1 MLERKDNTKLDIA
14 IINLAQLVRV
24 ADGHSYKTG
33 KQLDELFIIENGAIG
48 ITEKEIV
55 FTGKTEELDK
65 NCKIGSNTRIIDG
78 NGKIALPGFVDPH
91 THLIFSGTR
100 EHELAL
106 KLQGKN
112 YLEILA
118 SGGGILY
125 TVNLTR
131 SSSLQELVEY
141 AEEKLDRMLL
151 HGTTTAEA
159 KSGYGLDRETE
170 LRSLQAIR
178 TLNEIHPMDII
189 PTFLGAHA
197 IPPEFK
203 GDPNGYIDH
212 LIQDV
217 LPDVVSNKLATY
229 CDVFLEKDVFGLEES
244 RKLLK
249 CAKEMGLGLKLHIDE
264 IENLG
269 GAGLAV
275 ELGAT
280 SVEHLVKTS
289 DDEIKKLGAY
299 YHKREARQNGE
310 VCVCENVRGI
320 ATRRHTCRGLRG
332 IFDAPECNG
341 SPEGTDSAESKI
353 CCIFLPGTPYTL
365 MDFHYPDS
373 KKFIEADAV
382 VALATDLNPN
392 CMTENMQNIISL
404 ACFNMK
410 MTPAAAISAATI
422 NAAYGINM
430 EKKVG
435 SLEVG
440 KQADIVIMDVDDC
453 RKIPYHFGVNHVLHV
468 IKNGKIEVFNGRL
481 VRKERTVWVFGF
493 LDDKVMMVKNVKRG
507 GWEMPGGHALKG
519 EGYREAAKRE
529 FLEETGHNLEI
540 ISGIDA
546 EHGKVYYGRVG
557 EKVGEFNR
565 NEISE
570 ARLWE
575 RLPENLNFPEIEYI
589 IYMKAAPDGIR
600 PGWV

>member
-1 MLERKDNTKLDIA
+1 VGNEYRWKPGVIMHVNRDSRKLDVA

-24 ADGHSYKTG
+24 AQGHRYKTG

-48 ITEKEIV
+48 ITDKEIV
-55 FTGKTEELDK
+55 FTGKTDDLDEH
-65 NCKIGSNTRIIDG
+65 CIIGPETRIIDG
-78 NGKIALPGFVDPH
+78 NGRIALPGFVDPH

-100 EHELAL
+100 EHELDL
-106 KLQGKN
+106 KLQGKS
-112 YLEILA
+112 YLDILA
-118 SGGGILY
+118 GGGGILY

-131 SSSLQELVEY
+131 SASEEQLVSY
-141 AEEKLDRMLL
+141 AKEKLDRMLL

-170 LRSLQAIR
+170 LRSLRAVR
-178 TLNEIHPMDII
+178 KLNEIHPMDVV

-203 GDPNGYIDH
+203 GKPDAYIDY
-212 LIQDV
+212 LISEV
-217 LPDVVSNKLATY
+217 LPDVVRENLAAY
-229 CDVFLEKDVFGLEES
+229 CDVFLEKNVFGLEES
-244 RKLLK
+244 RRLMKR
-249 CAKEMGLGLKLHIDE
+249 AKEMGLDVKLHVDE

-280 SVEHLVKTS
+280 SVEHLVMTS
-289 DDEIKKLGAY
+289 EDEIKKLG
-299 YHKREARQNGE
+299 
-310 VCVCENVRGI
+310 
-320 ATRRHTCRGLRG
+320 
-332 IFDAPECNG
+332 
-341 SPEGTDSAESKI
+341 SSKI

-410 MTPAAAISAATI
+410 MTPASAISAATI

-440 KQADIVIMDVDDC
+440 KQADVLIMDLNDY

-468 IKNGKIEVFNGRL
+468 IKKGKIEVFNSRL

-507 GWEMPGGHALKG
+507 GWEMPGGHARKG

-529 FLEETGHNLEI
+529 FLEETGHRLEI
-540 ISGIDA
+540 ISAMDA
-546 EHGKVYYGRVG
+546 EHGKVYYG
-557 EKVGEFNR
+557 KVGQKVTEFDKS
-565 NEISE
+565 EISE
-570 ARLWE
+570 ARLFD
-575 RLPENLNFPEIEYI
+575 RLPEMLNFPKIEYK
-589 IYMKAAPDGIR
+589 IYMKAAPDGLR
-600 PGWV
+600 PSWV